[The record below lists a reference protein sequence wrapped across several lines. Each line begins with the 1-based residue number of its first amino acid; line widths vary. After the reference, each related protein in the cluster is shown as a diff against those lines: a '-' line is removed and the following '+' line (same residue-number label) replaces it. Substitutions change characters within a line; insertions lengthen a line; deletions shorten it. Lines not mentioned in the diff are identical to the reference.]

1 MSDRAFSLQPFDSI
15 YPLNLEINGSIT
27 RNDNKLSISYI
38 LSGDLEKVIIPTT
51 VDSPMRKHELWEETC
66 FEFFLGI
73 KNSTR
78 YWEFNLSPAGH
89 WNVYRFDDYRQ
100 GMQEE
105 MAVISLPFKVQ
116 YKSDALMLALELDLD
131 KFVTA
136 DTLLDV
142 AITTVIK
149 SQEGNISYWA
159 LTHTDSQADFHRRDG
174 FTIEL

>member
-15 YPLNLEINGSIT
+15 YPLNLEVNGNIT

-38 LSGDLEKVIIPTT
+38 LSGDLAKVIIPTT
-51 VDSPMRKHELWEETC
+51 VDLPIRDRELWEETC

-105 MAVISLPFKVQ
+105 MAIASLPFSVQ
-116 YKSDALMLALELDLD
+116 YKSEALLLALEVDLNLL
-131 KFVTA
+131 VSA
-136 DTLLDV
+136 DILLDV

-149 SQEGNISYWA
+149 SQKGNISYWA
-159 LTHTDSQADFHRRDG
+159 LIHTGSQADFHRRDS
-174 FTIEL
+174 FIIEL